1 MLNILDHISASI
13 NLHSLWEAAGM
24 GFITQDKAWSLC
36 TMPFLVAFIVF
47 FAIYLLLCRT
57 RRTVMMGYVI
67 AFSLF
72 FAYKA
77 NGILMILLPATAV
90 ITWWLTKK
98 MNAYEGWKRKLWLT
112 TIILLTLTPLL
123 YYKYANFLLTTI
135 NAIFAG
141 NFALLDIFLPI
152 GISFYT
158 FQAIS
163 YSVDVYKRK
172 FTMETSLLEYCF
184 YLTFFPLLMAGPI
197 TRAEVLIPQ
206 LKEEPC
212 KDKELVYGGLWL
224 IIVGLLKKALI
235 ADYIAQYNNWIFDD
249 PTTYSG
255 FENLM
260 GVFGYTLQIYCDFSG
275 YSDMSIGLAAVMGF
289 QLKENFNFPYQSLNM
304 TEFWRRWHIALST
317 WFRDYVYIPLGG
329 NRKGKFRT
337 YLNCM
342 ITMLVSGLW
351 HGASWM
357 FVLWG
362 AIHGVGLV
370 IHKACKS
377 WLDRIP
383 NTIPVRFIAWLI
395 TFSYVAFAWIFFRA
409 PSLDN
414 AYAVI
419 NQIGT
424 DFSWDY
430 LVPFI
435 KARPMWSVFVF
446 LGLWLHTI
454 RSHDYKWMQ
463 HLFVKAPWIV
473 KLIIF
478 LIVMQLV
485 INFRQDN
492 VQPFIYAQF

>member
-289 QLKENFNFPYQSLNM
+289 QLKENFNFPYQ
-304 TEFWRRWHIALST
+304 
-317 WFRDYVYIPLGG
+317 
-329 NRKGKFRT
+329 
-337 YLNCM
+337 
-342 ITMLVSGLW
+342 
-351 HGASWM
+351 
-357 FVLWG
+357 
-362 AIHGVGLV
+362 
-370 IHKACKS
+370 
-377 WLDRIP
+377 
-383 NTIPVRFIAWLI
+383 
-395 TFSYVAFAWIFFRA
+395 
-409 PSLDN
+409 
-414 AYAVI
+414 
-419 NQIGT
+419 
-424 DFSWDY
+424 
-430 LVPFI
+430 
-435 KARPMWSVFVF
+435 
-446 LGLWLHTI
+446 
-454 RSHDYKWMQ
+454 
-463 HLFVKAPWIV
+463 
-473 KLIIF
+473 
-478 LIVMQLV
+478 
-485 INFRQDN
+485 
-492 VQPFIYAQF
+492 